1 MAALYDNSGFCF
13 CSGSILSKD
22 PGIILT
28 AAHCL
33 SGSMRNGHVVVGS
46 TRWQNPID
54 PGAQSIY
61 NSYYAI
67 HPLYDSYE
75 IQYDVGLIYL
85 RAPIFIDT
93 VTEVEV
99 CSGAQTPSNGA
110 NLRIQGYGTTEQPQK
125 PGLVSGRT
133 DFINQETCDNIYD
146 SEDYED
152 WILPGMQCMTNQ
164 GYNNAPSTDCYGDSG
179 SPIMTLNTNNA
190 IGIVSWGIDSGGDG
204 CCPTDMPSVIADL
217 CDPDIR
223 NWV

>member
-1 MAALYDNSGFCF
+1 MLLLINLLCSVYIASSFNKQKPYNLTRSHPRTHLYKTTDLGICGGDDANINDFPYMAALYDNSGFCF

-164 GYNNAPSTDCYGDSG
+164 GYNNA
-179 SPIMTLNTNNA
+179 
-190 IGIVSWGIDSGGDG
+190 
-204 CCPTDMPSVIADL
+204 
-217 CDPDIR
+217 
-223 NWV
+223 